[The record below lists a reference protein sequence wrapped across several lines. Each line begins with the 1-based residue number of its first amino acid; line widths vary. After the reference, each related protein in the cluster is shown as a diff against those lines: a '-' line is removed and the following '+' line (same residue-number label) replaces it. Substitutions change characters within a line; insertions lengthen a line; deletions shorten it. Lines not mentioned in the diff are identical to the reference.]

1 MDRASIAI
9 QDFREQD
16 LEDLNEYL
24 VKLLPFS
31 VNMIASAR
39 DHMERC
45 RILMARER
53 NSIVGVLVEF
63 HSNYNRHIWLDPIIW
78 ITGNSRVASLL
89 IKERGFLPAIVI
101 SQSNFSRGMPSEK
114 HNIHVFEEY
123 IMVAKLDHIP
133 EDIKLIKGEI
143 RRLGYKDIMDSLHIS
158 GFKPEDIDHDILSM
172 EDRFLKERICL
183 GMFADGRLVSR
194 GTIMSTTEEYAS
206 VGAFLT
212 ANDARRMGYGSDI
225 VLQTM
230 RMASAY
236 SRNACLFARTTNY
249 NAISLYRKLGFEI
262 KEKVYFTDMGT
273 GSMP

>member
-9 QDFREQD
+9 QGFREQD

-39 DHMERC
+39 DNMERC

-183 GMFADGRLVSR
+183 GMFADGTIVKVKSPVEVRVEFNNPAMADNCMIVNGTKRIDGYTVSA
-194 GTIMSTTEEYAS
+194 TTENMLQAYNTFRVFAS
-206 VGAFLT
+206 L
-212 ANDARRMGYGSDI
+212 SDFDHGK
-225 VLQTM
+225 
-230 RMASAY
+230 Y
-236 SRNACLFARTTNY
+236 
-249 NAISLYRKLGFEI
+249 
-262 KEKVYFTDMGT
+262 
-273 GSMP
+273 